1 MTAAGRIPVL
11 VVGGFLGS
19 GKTSLLRQMLTAVPD
34 TAVIVNEFGAVGLD
48 HDLLRACEERVGL
61 VGGGCACCTK
71 REDLIGMLRE
81 LLDDRDRGRAQLSR
95 VVIETSGLAD
105 PAPIVFTITNDPM
118 LRHHFEVERLVV
130 TFDAVN
136 GSAQLATHPEVA
148 KQVLVA
154 DDLVITK
161 VDLVDASACRAV
173 ASQLAG
179 LNPAASIRT
188 ALHGVLGEQ
197 QLHAARADHHA
208 RLAAAD
214 HHARL
219 AAADQEVPRAGHTH
233 HTGDAHHTD
242 DVRSL
247 VVAPDEPVDWL
258 GFAIWLSMLLHARG
272 EQVLRVKGLLELDDG
287 TLVSVNGVQH
297 VVHTP
302 EHIARASIP
311 DPTPSVVFITRG
323 LDVGRLRESLEVFQQ
338 RAHAGANGQRR

>member
-19 GKTSLLRQMLTAVPD
+19 GKTSLLRQMLTAVPG

-48 HDLLRACEERVGL
+48 HDLLRACEERVEL

-71 REDLIGMLRE
+71 RQDLIGVLRE
-81 LLDDRDRGRAQLSR
+81 LLDDRDRGRAQLGR

-105 PAPIVFTITNDPM
+105 PAPIVFTITHDPM
-118 LRHHFEVERLVV
+118 LRHHFEVERLIV
-130 TFDAVN
+130 TVDAVN
-136 GSAQLATHPEVA
+136 GRAQLVAHPEVA

-161 VDLVDASACRAV
+161 VDLVDAREREAV

-179 LNPAASIRT
+179 LNPAARIRT

-197 QLHAARADHHA
+197 ELHPPRRPDSAVRLDAAP
-208 RLAAAD
+208 
-214 HHARL
+214 
-219 AAADQEVPRAGHTH
+219 VAGREL
-233 HTGDAHHTD
+233 DHHTD

-247 VVAPDEPVDWL
+247 RVAADQPIDWL
-258 GFAIWLSMLLHARG
+258 GFAVWLSMLLHARG
-272 EQVLRVKGLLELDDG
+272 EQVLRVKGLLVLGDG

-297 VVHTP
+297 VMHSP
-302 EHIARASIP
+302 EHIDPASIP
-311 DPTPSVVFITRG
+311 DPSTNIVFITRG
-323 LDVGRLRESLEVFQQ
+323 LEVERLRESLGVFQ
-338 RAHAGANGQRR
+338 RLAHVGAGVHGR